1 MRIFLS
7 YASEQ
12 RPLAERTCRV
22 LESEGCEVF
31 FDRDDLKAGDA
42 YGERIRAA
50 IMRSHVFVFFVSRY
64 SIAPSYALTE
74 LSIVHS
80 IPARRRPRTLPVL
93 TEPLD
98 LETLPLFLKPLTL
111 LEPEGDLSAEVAA
124 KVAEIRRVLR
134 QKRLAQLAAVFV
146 AMVATGVATWKWSE
160 TARPIQPPSQA
171 AAPVAAGPMA
181 ADPAAA
187 DPVDALTESVRS
199 RTPESERVTFRGML
213 ANSGWMVNLS
223 VADFSAREILYRL
236 DGESAF
242 RSLGV
247 HATRNLMTGQPQ
259 PVTMFTLTGPSGATH
274 DFEVKYI
281 DGQGQ
286 EHGPYRFRFE
296 PKVEYVRETKDVL
309 TRVVPDWISFREFPE
324 GRMLAYFSQL
334 LGSKNAFREIRYS
347 VDSDALDRKVRY
359 TQDWSQKGPP
369 GSGASDENPITI
381 PMTTKY
387 VAVKLFYIDGTE
399 SELKRF
405 VLSEVGVDR

>member
-1 MRIFLS
+1 MRVFLS

-12 RPLAERTCRV
+12 RALAERTCRV
-22 LESEGCEVF
+22 LESEGSEVF

-50 IMRSHVFVFFVSRY
+50 MMRSHVFVFFVSRY

-74 LSIVHS
+74 LSIVQS

-98 LETLPLFLKPLTL
+98 LETLPPSLKPLTL

-124 KVAEIRRVLR
+124 KVAEIRRALR
-134 QKRLAQLAAVFV
+134 QKRVTRLAAVFV
-146 AMVATGVATWKWSE
+146 AMVVAGVGTWKWWE
-160 TARPIQPPSQA
+160 TA
-171 AAPVAAGPMA
+171 
-181 ADPAAA
+181 PATHPTTVAA
-187 DPVDALTESVRS
+187 DPVEAFTESVRNK
-199 RTPESERVTFRGML
+199 TPEAERVTFSGML
-213 ANSGWMVNLS
+213 ANSGWMVNLA
-223 VADFSAREILYRL
+223 VADFSTREIFYRL
-236 DGESAF
+236 DGQGAF

-247 HATRNLMTGQPQ
+247 HSTRNLLTGQAQ
-259 PVTMFTLTGPSGATH
+259 PVSTFNLTGPSGATH

-281 DGQGQ
+281 DGKGQ
-286 EHGPYRFRFE
+286 EHGPYRFRFD
-296 PKVEYVRETKDVL
+296 PRVEYVRETKDVL

-369 GSGASDENPITI
+369 GDDGSDENPITI
-381 PMTTKY
+381 PMTTRY

-405 VLSEVGVDR
+405 VLSAVGVER